1 MKSVFVGA
9 LLLGIAQ
16 LSAAQGPQPS
26 DQACAFTVSELEG
39 ALGAKLEAGRGS
51 EMVFSGGKQLT
62 CTYRGR
68 GLVSVLLTQMR
79 MDNPKVAQESYD
91 RFKAGTMEPIAGD
104 KDKARWQLGQGD
116 LTNVTL
122 HYLRSGTDY
131 QVRVSGI
138 NSKDDR
144 AVDSMRARVLT
155 LRRLP

>member
-1 MKSVFVGA
+1 MKSVLVGT
-9 LLLGIAQ
+9 LLFGIAQ
-16 LSAAQGPQPS
+16 LSVAQGPQPS
-26 DQACAFTVSELEG
+26 REACAFTVAELEG
-39 ALGAKLEAGRGS
+39 ALDAKLEAGRGS
-51 EMVFSGGKQLT
+51 ELVFSVGKQLT

-79 MDNPKVAQESYD
+79 MDNPKVAEESYD
-91 RFKAGTMEPIAGD
+91 RFKAGTMEPIVGD

-116 LTNVTL
+116 LTGVTL

-138 NSKDDR
+138 DAKNTG
-144 AVDSMRARVLT
+144 AVDSMRARVLK